1 MKKRILSIVLSI
13 CMVFM
18 LEPITANAMQ
28 IFVELDITGA
38 AALTLEVESGD
49 SIDNVKQKIMDMAGI
64 PPEEQD
70 LYYNETLLED
80 GRTLADYNIQK
91 ESTITLKL
99 RDTDPQPPDP
109 KTYNISYDLDGGT
122 ASNPETYTADSDA
135 ITLNNPTRPG
145 YTFTGWSGTDLSSN
159 TMIVTIP
166 KGSTGDRAYTAHWND
181 VTAPVIAGIENGKTY
196 CDAQTVTVSD
206 NDGIACVTVNGS
218 PVTLDANG
226 QFMLTPATGIQTIV
240 ATDNAGNEMTVT
252 VTVNNGHTDENP
264 KDHICDICGAG
275 VGVHQDTNRDHNCD
289 YGCSVAIGAHADTN
303 SDHACDYGCSTPIGA
318 HEDVNKDHACDYGCS
333 VAIGEHKDVNKDHA
347 CDYGCSV
354 AIGEHKDTNNDH
366 VCDYGCS
373 VAIGEHKDVNK
384 DHACD
389 YGCSVAIGE
398 HKDDNKDHACDYG
411 CSEKIGKHK
420 DASKDHYCD
429 YCNGEMSAHS
439 GGTATC
445 THKAVCEYCGGRYG
459 EVDST
464 NHTLEHIPAKA
475 ATVTET
481 GNEECWHCKDCGKY
495 FSDEN
500 GENEI
505 ELDDTVIG
513 KLPPEIIE
521 GKGQSLTEGEKKAL
535 TFRSNAAFSDFIRV
549 ELDGSTLDEKNYTV
563 KEGSTIV
570 TLKADFVGT
579 LSAGEHT
586 IGIVSESGT
595 ASTTFTIH
603 AKAANNNDS
612 PLTEDTGHTALWIII
627 LLVSGGLL
635 SVTGV
640 YVRKKKHSEK

>member
-206 NDGIACVTVNGS
+206 NDGIASVTVNGS

-264 KDHICDICGAG
+264 KDHTCDFCGAG

-318 HEDVNKDHACDYGCS
+318 HEDVNNDHACDYGCS
-333 VAIGEHKDVNKDHA
+333 VAIGEHKAADGKHTCDYCGAEMTTCKDDDKDHL
-347 CDYGCSV
+347 CDVC
-354 AIGEHKDTNNDH
+354 GETLSQHSGGKATCVSKA
-366 VCDYGCS
+366 VCDYCG
-373 VAIGEHKDVNK
+373 
-384 DHACD
+384 
-389 YGCSVAIGE
+389 
-398 HKDDNKDHACDYG
+398 
-411 CSEKIGKHK
+411 SE
-420 DASKDHYCD
+420 
-429 YCNGEMSAHS
+429 
-439 GGTATC
+439 
-445 THKAVCEYCGGRYG
+445 YG
-459 EVDST
+459 EIDGS
-464 NHTLEHIPAKA
+464 HHDLEGVPATP
-475 ATVTET
+475 ATVTTT
-481 GNEECWHCKDCGKY
+481 GNKAYWQCKDCVKY
-495 FSDEN
+495 FSDPE
-500 GENEI
+500 
-505 ELDDTVIG
+505 G
-513 KLPPEIIE
+513 KNSISLQDAVTAKLQPEIIE
-521 GKGQSLTEGEKKAL
+521 GMGQSLTAGEKKAL

-612 PLTEDTGHTALWIII
+612 PLSGDTGHTALWIII

-640 YVRKKKHSEK
+640 CVRKKKHSEK